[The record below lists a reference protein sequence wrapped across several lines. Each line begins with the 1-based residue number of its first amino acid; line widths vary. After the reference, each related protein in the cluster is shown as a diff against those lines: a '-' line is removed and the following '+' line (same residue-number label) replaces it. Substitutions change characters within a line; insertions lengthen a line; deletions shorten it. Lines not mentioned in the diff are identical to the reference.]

1 MNDYYT
7 LGNVPKN
14 ISHIEFGNP
23 SFNFEALSNKVIL
36 IELSDEVYEKLSL
49 LKNEDLKN
57 CIFLYHATQ
66 IQNESKWFKVFNRF
80 TPFMITK
87 SSSITSHDLEAALK
101 GLRLIDQKNSLEQ
114 MKQDHQKIISEG
126 QKELKVAAE
135 KSRRSLKRVLQINFE
150 EELNLKALEAIF
162 DACSLGKIEDH
173 LLEVLRAPLS
183 LKWLRIILSPNQYF
197 EESNI
202 ISKQM
207 LYNTLNFDLEF
218 EQSKKGAV
226 LFAFD
231 SKVKIKNNTK
241 LFLQRLSDAL
251 SLRIK
256 QFSIENDIETSSHQ
270 WESTFK
276 ALPFKTAIIDKN
288 YNVVQVGGD
297 FKSLKTKGLCYKTFF
312 GKDEPCVGC
321 NLGDSFLIDQK
332 NESLEVNSNEIF
344 DPLEDDFF
352 YINFYRDFEV
362 STLTESRKA
371 TKAKLE
377 ELGIISGSIAHEL
390 NNPLGGIKILIELL
404 QEDLSESEV
413 ETLED
418 LNILKESTQSCIETV
433 QELLDFT
440 RPQKHHEAS
449 EKKLDQFFNQ
459 LQTFTKAH
467 LRSEGFILQKLDS
480 DIFDMFF
487 ISKDSILL
495 IKLLE
500 SLSQFTKQQKKSNE
514 TQIVY
519 FCPELTGKDSIKLH
533 FSLDKPNFNSKST
546 IKTNAPIEISYSN
559 SHFTNNNKTLTLEF
573 TLQVKPSQTH
583 V

>member
-1 MNDYYT
+1 MNDYYN

-14 ISHIEFGNP
+14 ISSVELGDLNTEII
-23 SFNFEALSNKVIL
+23 ALSNKVLL
-36 IELSDEVYEKLSL
+36 IELNDEAYEKLKHMKSD
-49 LKNEDLKN
+49 DLKN
-57 CIFLYHATQ
+57 CIFLYHSEQ
-66 IQNESKWFKVFNRF
+66 IKNETKWFKIFNTF
-80 TPFMITK
+80 KPFMITK
-87 SSSITSHDLEAALK
+87 SSSLTNKILEDALK
-101 GLRLIDQKNSLEQ
+101 GLRLIDQKNSLKQ
-114 MKQDHQKIISEG
+114 MKQEHQKFIS
-126 QKELKVAAE
+126 KNLSTLKSATE
-135 KSRRSLKRVLQINFE
+135 KSRRSLKRAMQISFE
-150 EELNLKALEAIF
+150 EELNLKTLEVIF
-162 DACSLGKIEDH
+162 DACSLGEIEDH
-173 LLEVLRAPLS
+173 LLEVLRQTLN
-183 LKWLRIILSPNQYF
+183 LKWLRILLSPNQYF
-197 EESNI
+197 QESNI

-207 LYNTLNFDLEF
+207 LFNTLNFDLEF
-218 EQSKKGAV
+218 EQNKKGV
-226 LFAFD
+226 VFFAFD
-231 SKVKIKNNTK
+231 SKIKIKNNTK

-288 YNVVQVGGD
+288 YNVVQVGGE
-297 FKSLKTKGLCYKTFF
+297 FKDLKTKGLCYETFF
-312 GKDEPCVGC
+312 GKNKPCIGC
-321 NLGDSFLIDQK
+321 KLGESFLIDQK

-390 NNPLGGIKILIELL
+390 NNPLGGIKILLELL
-404 QEDLSESEV
+404 KEDLNESDS

-418 LNILKESTQSCIETV
+418 LTILKESTESCIETV

-440 RPQKHHEAS
+440 RPQKNYEPT
-449 EKKLDQFFNQ
+449 EKSLDQFFNQ

-467 LRSEGFILQKLDS
+467 LRSEGFILQKAVS
-480 DIFDMFF
+480 DIFNMFF

-514 TQIVY
+514 TQIIY
-519 FCPELTGKDSIKLH
+519 FYPELVTKNEMNLH
-533 FSLDKPNFNSKST
+533 FSLDKLNFVSKS
-546 IKTNAPIEISYSN
+546 IDKTNDPIEITYSD
-559 SHFTNNNKTLTLEF
+559 SHFEKSNRSLTLNF

>member
-1 MNDYYT
+1 MNDYYN
-7 LGNVPKN
+7 LGNMPKN
-14 ISHIEFGNP
+14 ISDVELGDLNAEIK
-23 SFNFEALSNKVIL
+23 ALFNKVLL
-36 IELSDEVYEKLSL
+36 IEICDESYEKLRSL
-49 LKNEDLKN
+49 KSDDLKN
-57 CIFLYHATQ
+57 CIFLYHANL
-66 IQNESKWFKVFNRF
+66 IKNEAKWFEIFNRF
-80 TPFMITK
+80 TPFLIC
-87 SSSITSHDLEAALK
+87 TSTSLTNKDLKDALK
-101 GLRLIDQKNSLEQ
+101 GLRLIDQENSLKQ
-114 MKQDHQKIISEG
+114 MKQDQQKIFYKNQST
-126 QKELKVAAE
+126 LKNSVE
-135 KSRRSLKRVLQINFE
+135 KSRRSLKRATQISSE
-150 EELNLKALEAIF
+150 EELNLKTLEVIF
-162 DACSLGKIEDH
+162 DACSLGEIEDH
-173 LLEVLRAPLS
+173 LLEVLRGPLK
-183 LKWLRIILSPNQYF
+183 LKWLRILLSPNQYF
-197 EESNI
+197 QESKI

-207 LYNTLNFDLEF
+207 LFNTLNFNLEF
-218 EQSKKGAV
+218 EQNKKGV
-226 LFAFD
+226 VFFAFD

-297 FKSLKTKGLCYKTFF
+297 FKDLKTKGFCYKIFF
-312 GKDEPCVGC
+312 GKDKPCVGC
-321 NLGDSFLIDQK
+321 TLGESFLIDQK

-390 NNPLGGIKILIELL
+390 NNPLAGIKILLELL
-404 QEDLSESEV
+404 QEDLSESDC

-418 LNILKESTQSCIETV
+418 LTILKESTESCIETV
-433 QELLDFT
+433 RELLDFT
-440 RPQKHHEAS
+440 KLQKNYEPT
-449 EKKLDQFFNQ
+449 KKSLDQFFNQ

-467 LRSEGFILQKLDS
+467 LRSEGFILQKSSS

-500 SLSQFTKQQKKSNE
+500 SLSQFTKQQKKSNK

-519 FCPELTGKDSIKLH
+519 FYPELISKDSMSLH
-533 FSLDKPNFNSKST
+533 FSLDKLSFNSKSSNK
-546 IKTNAPIEISYSN
+546 INAPIEITYSS
-559 SHFTNNNKTLTLEF
+559 SHLEKNNRSLTLKF
-573 TLQVKPSQTH
+573 TLQVKPSRTH